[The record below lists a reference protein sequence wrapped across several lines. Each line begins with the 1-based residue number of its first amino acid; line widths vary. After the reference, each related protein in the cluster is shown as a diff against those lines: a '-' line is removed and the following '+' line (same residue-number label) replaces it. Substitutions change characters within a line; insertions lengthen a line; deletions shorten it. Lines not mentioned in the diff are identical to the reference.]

1 MMVRKMRVI
10 ILSRPFL
17 FFWHRKGGASKG
29 TPADERIYDV
39 KYWITTRIGDLQGYG
54 EYVQDTM
61 LSH

>member
-1 MMVRKMRVI
+1 MTAPKMRLG

-17 FFWHRKGGASKG
+17 FLGHRKRRRFERSY
-29 TPADERIYDV
+29 ADERIYDV
-39 KYWITTRIGDLQGYG
+39 KYWRTTRIGDLQGYG